1 MTGVSLSQIQP
12 LVSTRL
18 AGLPGV
24 HAPLVPA
31 VPDPEVPALPEELV
45 PALPEEL
52 VPALPEEL
60 VPALPELLP
69 VPLVPAPPVSTFF
82 GDAQPKASRPT
93 ARKGKP
99 PAVKTTD
106 ERMDPPK
113 SRAS

>member
-1 MTGVSLSQIQP
+1 MIGVSLSQIQP
-12 LVSTRL
+12 LGSTML

-31 VPDPEVPALPEELV
+31 VPDPEVPAEPEELV

-69 VPLVPAPPVSTFF
+69 VPLVPAAPVSALF
-82 GDAQPKASRPT
+82 GEAQPKASKPT
-93 ARKGKP
+93 ARKG
-99 PAVKTTD
+99 AATD

-113 SRAS
+113 